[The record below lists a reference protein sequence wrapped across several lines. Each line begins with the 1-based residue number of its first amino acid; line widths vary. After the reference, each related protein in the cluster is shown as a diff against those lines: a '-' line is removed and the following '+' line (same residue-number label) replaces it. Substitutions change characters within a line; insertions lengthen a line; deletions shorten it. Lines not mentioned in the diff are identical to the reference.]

1 MNSQRRPPRQLG
13 AAMTFAC
20 VVALGGVLAAH
31 HSQTGFDP
39 NETPI
44 EMKGVVAEYRWRNPH
59 VLLFWDVKDKDGKVE
74 RWVAE
79 FVSVQT
85 AISRGM
91 NKNTFKVGETITTTC
106 IRARAGGPVCAML
119 RKVLRADGTPVET
132 APDQ

>member
-1 MNSQRRPPRQLG
+1 MKT
-13 AAMTFAC
+13 AMTFAC
-20 VVALGGVLAAH
+20 VVALGGALAAH

-44 EMKGVVAEYRWRNPH
+44 VMKGVVAEYRWRNPH

-79 FVSVQT
+79 FVSVTT

-91 NKNTFKVGETITTTC
+91 NKNTFKAGEEITTTC

-119 RKVLRADGTPVET
+119 KNVLRADGTRVDSL